1 MLSNMA
7 APVTAHNSYSSNDL
21 SHLARTECSKSES
34 PLEDENFTDD
44 VVELV
49 RKEIGGDLK
58 SLKKVSGLLEKLTL
72 ENKQLE
78 EQVNKATETP
88 LTQLKCC

>member
-1 MLSNMA
+1 MA
-7 APVTAHNSYSSNDL
+7 APMMEHNNHSRNDL
-21 SHLARTECSKSES
+21 SHLKRTDSSNSES
-34 PLEDENFTDD
+34 PSEDGNLTDD

-49 RKEIGGDLK
+49 QKEIGGDLK

-78 EQVNKATETP
+78 EQVNTAIKT
-88 LTQLKCC
+88 L